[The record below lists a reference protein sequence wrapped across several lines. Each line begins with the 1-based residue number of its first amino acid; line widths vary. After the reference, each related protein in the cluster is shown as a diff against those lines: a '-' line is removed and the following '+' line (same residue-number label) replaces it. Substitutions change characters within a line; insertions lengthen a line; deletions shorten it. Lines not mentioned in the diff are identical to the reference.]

1 MTKQLIIAKYN
12 ENIDWLKN
20 VNLDTIIYNK
30 GKEFNLEEIRGQ
42 KNIIEEFKLPN
53 IGRESHTL
61 LFHIIKNYNNL
72 PDVTVFLQAN
82 PFDHLG
88 NLTDKYP
95 NVELIDFL
103 NNLPE
108 FDNLFGFG
116 IYHSDIG
123 YIELRSKIF
132 EELKIKDSKYGN
144 TFSVGCQY
152 IFPKN
157 VILKKPLEFYKKIQS
172 WHEDPNNGFLFHEHL
187 PCIIERTWLD
197 IFDSNDSNFTNI

>member
-1 MTKQLIIAKYN
+1 MTKQLVIAKYN
-12 ENIDWLKN
+12 ENIDWLNN

-30 GKEFNLEEIRGQ
+30 GNEFNLEKIKGQ
-42 KNIIEEFKLPN
+42 KNIIEEYKLPN

-88 NLTDKYP
+88 NLIDKYP

-108 FDNLFGFG
+108 FNNLFGFG

-123 YIELRSKIF
+123 YLEFRTKIF
-132 EELKIKDSKYGN
+132 EELQINSKYGN
-144 TFSVGCQY
+144 TFSTGCQY

-157 VILKKPLEFYKKIQS
+157 VILKKPVEFYKKIQS
-172 WHEDPNNGFLFHEHL
+172 WHEDPNNGFLFDAQL
-187 PCIIERTWLD
+187 PYIIERTWLD
-197 IFDSNDSNFTNI
+197 IFSA